1 MLLLSSG
8 FSNTAGSYQ
17 NNQSRDPAAPPLNNF
32 SFFQTHLVAKLQETL
47 QTGAAVLRPL
57 AFEAVRQQKDNAVL
71 ALKAK
76 DKARVRLHVKRVT

>member
-17 NNQSRDPAAPPLNNF
+17 NNHVTPPRRRSTIFF
-32 SFFQTHLVAKLQETL
+32 SFQTHLVAKLQETL